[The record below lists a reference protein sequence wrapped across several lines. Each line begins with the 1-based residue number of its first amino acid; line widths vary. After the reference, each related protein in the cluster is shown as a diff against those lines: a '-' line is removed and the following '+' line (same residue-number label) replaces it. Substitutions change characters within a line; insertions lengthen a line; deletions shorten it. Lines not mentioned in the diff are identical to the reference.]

1 MILYLISITFDI
13 PSAYCEYS
21 LKLWKH
27 EYDDSTALYNQQHA
41 LADARMKKGEFETM
55 DDLLKQSRDFVISQR
70 FQEVYFLFSVLL
82 L

>member
-1 MILYLISITFDI
+1 MIIISITFDI